1 MAGAVVAER
10 QAAGKPRPLLLH
22 HLPISLTLGDP
33 APNPP
38 PSLTTDS
45 DPECPMARV
54 TVEDCVDKVPN
65 RFDLV
70 LLAAQR
76 AREISGGAELT
87 VDRDRDKNPV
97 VALREI
103 ADETVKPKNLNESL
117 VQSLQRVLPD
127 DEDEADEIGS
137 LSQSAEALRI
147 TAAAPA
153 RNTSL
158 GGDYDG

>member
-1 MAGAVVAER
+1 
-10 QAAGKPRPLLLH
+10 
-22 HLPISLTLGDP
+22 
-33 APNPP
+33 
-38 PSLTTDS
+38 
-45 DPECPMARV
+45 MARV
-54 TVEDCVDKVPN
+54 TVEDCVDKIPN

-70 LLAAQR
+70 LIAAQR

-87 VDRDRDKNPV
+87 IDRDRDKNPV

-103 ADETVKPKNLNESL
+103 AEQTVTPANLHETIITSM
-117 VQSLQRVLPD
+117 QRVLPEDD
-127 DEDEADEIGS
+127 DEVDDIGS

-147 TAAAPA
+147 TAAAPV

>member
-1 MAGAVVAER
+1 
-10 QAAGKPRPLLLH
+10 
-22 HLPISLTLGDP
+22 
-33 APNPP
+33 
-38 PSLTTDS
+38 
-45 DPECPMARV
+45 MARV
-54 TVEDCVDKVPN
+54 TVEDCVDKIPN

-70 LLAAQR
+70 LIAAQR

-87 VDRDRDKNPV
+87 IDRDRDKNPV

-103 ADETVKPKNLNESL
+103 AEQTVVPAILHETIITSM
-117 VQSLQRVLPD
+117 QRVLPEDD
-127 DEDEADEIGS
+127 DEEDDIGS

-147 TAAAPA
+147 TAAAPV

>member
-1 MAGAVVAER
+1 
-10 QAAGKPRPLLLH
+10 
-22 HLPISLTLGDP
+22 
-33 APNPP
+33 
-38 PSLTTDS
+38 
-45 DPECPMARV
+45 MARV

-87 VDRDRDKNPV
+87 IDRDRDKNPV

-103 ADETVKPKNLNESL
+103 ADETVRPPQLREAL
-117 VQSLQRVLPD
+117 VTSLQRVLPD
-127 DEDEADEIGS
+127 DDDAADEIGS
-137 LSQSAEALRI
+137 LSQQAEALRI
-147 TAAAPA
+147 TAAAPV
-153 RNTSL
+153 RNASL

>member
-1 MAGAVVAER
+1 
-10 QAAGKPRPLLLH
+10 
-22 HLPISLTLGDP
+22 
-33 APNPP
+33 
-38 PSLTTDS
+38 
-45 DPECPMARV
+45 MARV

-87 VDRDRDKNPV
+87 IDRDRDKNPV

-103 ADETVKPKNLNESL
+103 AEETVRPTELAESAVLNL
-117 VQSLQRVLPD
+117 QKILPD
-127 DEDEADEIGS
+127 DEDEADEVGS

-147 TAAAPA
+147 TAAAPP
-153 RNTSL
+153 RSPSV

>member
-1 MAGAVVAER
+1 
-10 QAAGKPRPLLLH
+10 
-22 HLPISLTLGDP
+22 
-33 APNPP
+33 
-38 PSLTTDS
+38 
-45 DPECPMARV
+45 MARV
-54 TVEDCVDKVPN
+54 TVEDCVDKVTN

-87 VDRDRDKNPV
+87 IERDRDKNPV

-103 ADETVKPKNLNESL
+103 AEETVRPTELRESAVVNLQKILPDEEDET
-117 VQSLQRVLPD
+117 
-127 DEDEADEIGS
+127 DEMGS

-153 RNTSL
+153 RSTSV

>member
-1 MAGAVVAER
+1 
-10 QAAGKPRPLLLH
+10 
-22 HLPISLTLGDP
+22 
-33 APNPP
+33 
-38 PSLTTDS
+38 
-45 DPECPMARV
+45 MARV
-54 TVEDCVDKVPN
+54 TVEDCVDKIPN

-87 VDRDRDKNPV
+87 IDRDRDKNPV

-103 ADETVKPKNLNESL
+103 AEETVVPKDLQES
-117 VQSLQRVLPD
+117 VVVGLQKILPD

-147 TAAAPA
+147 TASAPT
-153 RNTSL
+153 RQTSV